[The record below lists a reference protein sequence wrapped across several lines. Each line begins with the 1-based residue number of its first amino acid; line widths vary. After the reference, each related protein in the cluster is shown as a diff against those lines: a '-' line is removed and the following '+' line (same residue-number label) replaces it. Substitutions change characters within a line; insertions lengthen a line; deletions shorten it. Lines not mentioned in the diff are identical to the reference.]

1 MSDRFNWLEINTG
14 ERGRTVPSPRVRP
27 HDASSF
33 YQAARNM
40 RESAHLAAACEY
52 YRKAIGLNDQ
62 HYGAWCEL
70 IDTLVRNNQ
79 LDFADQV
86 SSDAFSNYRQ
96 VRLFYAARALVL
108 AHRRQYQ
115 EAFPLISVALEG
127 DPGAWYPRTVMGEL
141 LLRFERENR
150 FEAQRF
156 FEEAIERASNPWEPY
171 FLAGWAFLH
180 TGMPALAASY
190 LAEAAHFR
198 PQAALCWLFLGDSF
212 RALRLYEQAV
222 FYYQC
227 AQEIEP
233 NSEPVIERQKECG
246 KLSFGLMRIFSRHKL
261 RDRWNAA
268 LQELKREAEREE
280 P

>member
-14 ERGRTVPSPRVRP
+14 ERGRIAPSPRVRP

-212 RALRLYEQAV
+212 RALR
-222 FYYQC
+222 C
-227 AQEIEP
+227 T
-233 NSEPVIERQKECG
+233 NN
-246 KLSFGLMRIFSRHKL
+246 GLLLPMRTG
-261 RDRWNAA
+261 DRA
-268 LQELKREAEREE
+268 EKRAGYRTAERMRQTQLSVGCAYSADISGGPVECRSRGTQAGS
-280 P
+280 